1 MAMQHFIYSKECIL
15 LRKQSTKFI
24 DVSEREQ
31 KYQSFLTKKN
41 FVFIDNYT
49 WNSLCIFKNFFSKKD
64 RIYNVFQT
72 DFQLTIE

>member
-31 KYQSFLTKKN
+31 KYQSFLTKKTLSSSIIIHGIHYA
-41 FVFIDNYT
+41 FLKI
-49 WNSLCIFKNFFSKKD
+49 IFQERQN
-64 RIYNVFQT
+64 
-72 DFQLTIE
+72 L